1 MKGEIV
7 DNNKKNNKL
16 NLENLTSKDASDV
29 IKAMIDSKKEYETTK
44 EVERTKRLAMEKATE
59 IHLEK
64 IRANKETVE
73 NISKAVFNERNKV
86 IDKNFEVLEKAL
98 DEDKDAVAV
107 EAMKGISEIVK
118 ESPLKDFDSIS
129 NALQN
134 DDVDFTL

>member
-44 EVERTKRLAMEKATE
+44 EVERTKRLAIEKVTE

-73 NISKAVFNERNKV
+73 NISKAVFNERSKV

>member
-44 EVERTKRLAMEKATE
+44 EVERTKRLAIEKATE

-73 NISKAVFNERNKV
+73 NISKAVFNERSKV

>member
-44 EVERTKRLAMEKATE
+44 EVERTKRLAIEKATE

-73 NISKAVFNERNKV
+73 NISKAVFNERNNKSTD
-86 IDKNFEVLEKAL
+86 INRRWCNK
-98 DEDKDAVAV
+98 
-107 EAMKGISEIVK
+107 
-118 ESPLKDFDSIS
+118 
-129 NALQN
+129 
-134 DDVDFTL
+134 

>member
-44 EVERTKRLAMEKATE
+44 EVERTKRLAIEKATE

-73 NISKAVFNERNKV
+73 NISKAVFNERSKV

-98 DEDKDAVAV
+98 DEDKDALAV

>member
-44 EVERTKRLAMEKATE
+44 EVERTKRLAIEKATE

>member
-1 MKGEIV
+1 MKGYIL

-44 EVERTKRLAMEKATE
+44 EVERTKRLAIEKATE

-73 NISKAVFNERNKV
+73 NISKAVFNERSKV

>member
-44 EVERTKRLAMEKATE
+44 EVERTKRLAIEKATE

-64 IRANKETVE
+64 IRGNKETVE

>member
-1 MKGEIV
+1 
-7 DNNKKNNKL
+7 
-16 NLENLTSKDASDV
+16 
-29 IKAMIDSKKEYETTK
+29 MIDSKKEYETTK
-44 EVERTKRLAMEKATE
+44 EVERTKRLTIEKATE

-73 NISKAVFNERNKV
+73 NISKAVFNERSKV